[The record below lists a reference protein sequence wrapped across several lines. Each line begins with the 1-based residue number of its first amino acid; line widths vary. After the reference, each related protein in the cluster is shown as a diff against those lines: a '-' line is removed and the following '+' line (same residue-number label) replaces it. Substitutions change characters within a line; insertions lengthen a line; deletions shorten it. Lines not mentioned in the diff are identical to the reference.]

1 LVNGEV
7 QYRDNEKYKISNFSM
22 LPVTAEIPYKV
33 TENAKIVRFWHSRI
47 SDKSKIIKVL
57 PHADVFFGLRKPSK
71 DIVLNMMSL
80 SDSSKRDEYHAK
92 RSLFSLN
99 DVDGQKNE
107 EDNEDGGKIEEIK
120 KIRTSDVNP
129 NNIK

>member
-1 LVNGEV
+1 
-7 QYRDNEKYKISNFSM
+7 
-22 LPVTAEIPYKV
+22 
-33 TENAKIVRFWHSRI
+33 
-47 SDKSKIIKVL
+47 
-57 PHADVFFGLRKPSK
+57 
-71 DIVLNMMSL
+71 MMSL